1 MTMQGF
7 GIASGVFWLITYL
20 LLIKRGYQDKACGMP
35 IAALA
40 LNISWE
46 FIFSFIHP
54 HSGIQLI
61 INIAWFILDSVIVI
75 QYLRYESARRPAGYS
90 TAFFYAAFLS
100 ILAVSFLTVLLVT
113 REFDNYGG
121 YYTAFGQNLLMSM
134 LFIRLLLDR
143 TDLTGQSL
151 YIGLAKMLG
160 TFCAS
165 VLVFVYAPESHLTVF
180 FAWAILFFDLVY
192 VGMYIRQSRKLGV
205 NALLRW

>member
-1 MTMQGF
+1 MQWF
-7 GIASGVFWLITYL
+7 GIGSGVFWLITYL

-35 IAALA
+35 MAALA

-61 INIAWFILDSVIVI
+61 INIAWFVLDSIIVV
-75 QYLRYESARRPAGYS
+75 QYLRYESNRRPTGISA
-90 TAFFYAAFLS
+90 AFFYAAFLS
-100 ILAVSFLTVLLVT
+100 ILGVSFLTVLLFT

-121 YYTAFGQNLLMSM
+121 YYTAFGQNLLMSI
-134 LFIRLLLDR
+134 LFIKLLLER
-143 TDLTGQSL
+143 KDLAGQSL

-160 TFCAS
+160 TFCVS
-165 VLVFVYAPESHLTVF
+165 IMVFMTIPESQLTVF

-192 VGMYIRQSRKLGV
+192 VGLYAQKSRRLGI
-205 NALLRW
+205 NPLMRL

>member
-1 MTMQGF
+1 MEWF
-7 GIASGVFWLITYL
+7 GIASGVFWLMAYL

-35 IAALA
+35 MAALC

-61 INIAWFILDSVIVI
+61 INIAWFILDSVIVV
-75 QYLRYESARRPAGYS
+75 QYLRYESARRPSGMAGG
-90 TAFFYAAFLS
+90 FFYAAFLS

-113 REFDNYGG
+113 REFDNYAG
-121 YYTAFGQNLLMSM
+121 YYTAVGQNLLMSI
-134 LFIRLLLDR
+134 LFIRLLQDR
-143 TDLTGQSL
+143 KDLAGQSL
-151 YIGLAKMLG
+151 YIGLAKLLG

-165 VLVFVYAPESHLTVF
+165 VLLFTYAPESHLTVF

-192 VGMYIRQSRKLGV
+192 VAMYIRQSRRLGI
-205 NALLRW
+205 NPLMRW